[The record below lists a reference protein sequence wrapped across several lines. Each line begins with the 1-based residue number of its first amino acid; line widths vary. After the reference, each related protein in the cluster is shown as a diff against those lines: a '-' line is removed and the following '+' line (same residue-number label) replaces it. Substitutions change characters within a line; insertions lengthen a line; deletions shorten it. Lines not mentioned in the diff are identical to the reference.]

1 MEYYSEESAIMGE
14 VGGELLT
21 LENAKKKKK
30 KKSNLKIYMRKVE
43 RSWSGNL
50 AQKPNFHERMRS
62 RLSKKEVDHHHHH
75 QIDYL
80 LNEKSNSRSSSSASS
95 LLSMSAPTT
104 PTPRLVRSSG
114 MRRDWSFEDVP
125 HMHPPLDNST
135 YTSYALFSNFNY

>member
-21 LENAKKKKK
+21 LEATKKKK

-62 RLSKKEVDHHHHH
+62 RLSKKEVDHH

-80 LNEKSNSRSSSSASS
+80 LNEKSNSRSSSF
-95 LLSMSAPTT
+95 LSMSAPST

>member
-21 LENAKKKKK
+21 LENTKKN

-75 QIDYL
+75 HHQIDYL
-80 LNEKSNSRSSSSASS
+80 LNEKSNSRSSSSSS
-95 LLSMSAPTT
+95 SLSMSAPTT

-114 MRRDWSFEDVP
+114 MRRDWSFEDLP
-125 HMHPPLDNST
+125 HMHPPLHNST
-135 YTSYALFSNFNY
+135 YTSYALFSNYNY